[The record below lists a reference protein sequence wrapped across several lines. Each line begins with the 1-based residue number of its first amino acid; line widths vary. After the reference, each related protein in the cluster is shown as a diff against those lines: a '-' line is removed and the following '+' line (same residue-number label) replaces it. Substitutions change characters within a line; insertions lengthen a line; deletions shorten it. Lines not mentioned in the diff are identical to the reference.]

1 MEKQE
6 GITISHSRRPSVSP
20 RHVVR
25 VAGAVVAIFLLALL
39 NFRDAFPSTGQKLSV
54 VDRVQKCAIK
64 NLHNDLSF
72 LDSAKPIAA
81 DEFIERRDRLA
92 RALAAS
98 AIDAFVVEP
107 GYTFAYDTRA
117 STLLDG
123 PRRADRPPGI
133 MATSR
138 RRTGSR
144 GSLRRG
150 PS

>member
-6 GITISHSRRPSVSP
+6 GITISHSHRPSVSP

-25 VAGAVVAIFLLALL
+25 VTGAVVAIFLLALL
-39 NFRDAFPSTGQKLSV
+39 NFRDAFPSTGPKLSV

-107 GYTFAYDTRA
+107 GYTFEYVA

-123 PRRADRPPGI
+123 PRGADRPPGI